1 MLGANEPVTDQASTE
16 PIQFARLPDGI
27 VVIRVTGRGSHLETP
42 SLRVVFN
49 ITKERVPPPS
59 YIFDLT
65 DCTTMD
71 STFMGTLAS
80 IGIFQCRRKKTRAIA
95 TNLQDHVRE
104 LLEMLGLKYILELR
118 EGNVDAARRAP
129 QGSFTPAERPDIDR
143 PQRILMMIEAHQHLI
158 DLDRNNEVKFE
169 GVLKTLRKS
178 LESG

>member
-1 MLGANEPVTDQASTE
+1 MTEPATTE

-27 VVIRVTGRGSHLETP
+27 VVIRVTGKGSHLETP

-49 ITKERVPPPS
+49 MTKESDPPPS

-80 IGIFQCRRKKTRAIA
+80 IGIFQRARKKTRVIA
-95 TNLQDHVRE
+95 TNIQDHVRE
-104 LLEMLGLKYILELR
+104 LLDTLGLKYILELR
-118 EGNVDAARRAP
+118 PGNVESAPRAP
-129 QGSFTPAERPDIDR
+129 EGSFTPAERPDLDR
-143 PQRILMMIEAHQHLI
+143 TQRIVMMIEAHQHLM